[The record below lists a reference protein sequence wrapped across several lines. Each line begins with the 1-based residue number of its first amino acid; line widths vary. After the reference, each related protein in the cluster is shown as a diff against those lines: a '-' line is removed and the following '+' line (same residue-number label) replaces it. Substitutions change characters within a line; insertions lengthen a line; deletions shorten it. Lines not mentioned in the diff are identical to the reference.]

1 MIAIRAV
8 VSEAVLKSLT
18 EHRSAAKPPTVTSR
32 CPLTAVHRLPCDG
45 SSRFLAWVCGQQD
58 DPRSRDPA
66 HVRGAE
72 DVAAETFRITWA
84 HHQSG
89 GDLSLPWV
97 YKVLRNII
105 GNEYQRVA
113 RSTELFSRIG
123 GLSGDSSY
131 RMETADALDVRRAL
145 AGLRETD
152 REILYM
158 AYWEDLTRAEIASI
172 LGISTVTVR
181 VRLLRAR
188 QTLKALLYNAVEDAH
203 SEEVKDGRA

>member
-1 MIAIRAV
+1 MRQ
-8 VSEAVLKSLT
+8 EADGDSVAHAEVFAHFYARHYRLVL
-18 EHRSAAKPPTVTSR
+18 TV
-32 CPLTAVHRLPCDG
+32 AQQRLSGVAD
-45 SSRFLAWVCGQQD
+45 
-58 DPRSRDPA
+58 
-66 HVRGAE
+66 AE

-145 AGLRETD
+145 AGLRETA

-203 SEEVKDGRA
+203 SEEVKDGRV

>member
-1 MIAIRAV
+1 MLDTIA
-8 VSEAVLKSLT
+8 SS
-18 EHRSAAKPPTVTSR
+18 S
-32 CPLTAVHRLPCDG
+32 RLPSNVYRESPMPRMWQRRPSG
-45 SSRFLAWVCGQQD
+45 S
-58 DPRSRDPA
+58 
-66 HVRGAE
+66 RGLTISPE
-72 DVAAETFRITWA
+72 VI
-84 HHQSG
+84 
-89 GDLSLPWV
+89 SLPWV

-203 SEEVKDGRA
+203 SEEVKDGRV